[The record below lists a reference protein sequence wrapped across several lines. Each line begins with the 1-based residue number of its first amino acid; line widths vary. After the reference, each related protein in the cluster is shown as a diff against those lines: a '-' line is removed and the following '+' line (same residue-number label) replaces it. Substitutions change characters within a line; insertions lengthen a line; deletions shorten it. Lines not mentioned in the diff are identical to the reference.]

1 MFLLLPFLFLSKVG
15 ESSHNFF
22 SCDIIMNLTA
32 EKSLQICTVIKM
44 PLYRVSPVEPDS
56 LRNIENIFI
65 CPKKNAENN
74 SKHHKSINI

>member
-1 MFLLLPFLFLSKVG
+1 
-15 ESSHNFF
+15 
-22 SCDIIMNLTA
+22 MNLTA

-74 SKHHKSINI
+74 SKHHKSINIWFDGKVKPIFIEFLFKSKIDP